1 MTVTT
6 TYEADPSNIPQTALV
21 ATLDTYD
28 FYPRELSSAGIYIF
42 VVVVVV
48 VALVACASAVQQG
61 SHAGMQFGYL
71 QLQQG
76 S

>member
-42 VVVVVV
+42 VVVV
-48 VALVACASAVQQG
+48 ALVACASAVQQG

>member
-48 VALVACASAVQQG
+48 ALVACASAVQQG
-61 SHAGMQFGYL
+61 SHARMQFGYL